1 MVQRKKSFHDIDT
14 KDKIIYFRPLEPD
27 GTMLFEGIVIS
38 RVPYKERDLIAKLLL
53 RNGLLG
59 SFYIYGGQ
67 GGGKHHKP
75 SVFEPGSMMK
85 IHIRETKTRNME
97 GAELLIAQEYTRL
110 WEPSNVR
117 YNIQAFYLICLY
129 FELVMKI
136 APSHQG
142 EDPSGSQET
151 EGIFSVVSNALFHL
165 EASLVKNNFEAQQQ
179 LMLFMV
185 KLLFHM
191 GIMPDTDH
199 CGYCQSNLLESAGA
213 SFVPAD
219 GHFSCSNC
227 FTGENEKG
235 FLLRVKK
242 GYQTLFQ
249 DYHELTGA
257 SFQEGDRLI
266 QYFCHQFHLKPM
278 DLKSYKLLF
287 K

>member
-1 MVQRKKSFHDIDT
+1 
-14 KDKIIYFRPLEPD
+14 
-27 GTMLFEGIVIS
+27 MLFEGIVIN
-38 RVPYKERDLIAKLLL
+38 RVPYKERDLIVKLLL

-85 IHIRETKTRNME
+85 IKIRETKTRSSE
-97 GAELLIAQEYTRL
+97 GTELLIAQEFTRT
-110 WEPSNVR
+110 WEPAHVR
-117 YNIQAFYLICLY
+117 YNIQAFYLVCLY

-136 APSHQG
+136 APTHQG
-142 EDPSGSQET
+142 ESPAGTQDT
-151 EGIFSVVSNALFHL
+151 EGIFSVVSNALFYL
-165 EASLVKNNFEAQQQ
+165 EAALAKGDFEAEQQ

-199 CGYCQSNLLESAGA
+199 CGYCQANLLDSTGA
-213 SFVPAD
+213 SFVPAE
-219 GHFSCSNC
+219 GHFSCNSC
-227 FTGENEKG
+227 MTGENDKG

-242 GYQTLFQ
+242 
-249 DYHELTGA
+249 
-257 SFQEGDRLI
+257 SFQTRYQEYSELKGSNFQEPDRLI

-287 K
+287 RG

>member
-1 MVQRKKSFHDIDT
+1 
-14 KDKIIYFRPLEPD
+14 
-27 GTMLFEGIVIS
+27 MLFEGIVIH
-38 RVPYKERDLIAKLLL
+38 RVPYKERDLIVKLLL

-75 SVFEPGSMMK
+75 TVFEPGSMMK
-85 IHIRETKTRNME
+85 IHVRETKTRSLE
-97 GAELLIAQEYTRL
+97 GAELMVAQEYTRV
-110 WEPSNVR
+110 WEPAHVR

-129 FELVMKI
+129 FELVLKI
-136 APSHQG
+136 APVQHAG
-142 EDPSGSQET
+142 EDQLSGGET

-165 EASLVKNNFEAQQQ
+165 EGSLSKNDFDAPQQ

-199 CGYCQSNLLESAGA
+199 CGYCRSNLLEATS
-213 SFVPAD
+213 STFLPAE
-219 GHFSCSNC
+219 GQFACGNC
-227 FTGENEKG
+227 TTGENEKG

-242 GYQTLFQ
+242 GFQTRFQ
-249 DYHELTGA
+249 DYAEVMGTNFHEA
-257 SFQEGDRLI
+257 DRLI

-278 DLKSYKLLF
+278 DLRSYKLLF